1 MTSAPQVG
9 QAAPALS
16 LPTLDGR
23 QADLSALRGRLVM
36 VSFLRHAG

>member
-1 MTSAPQVG
+1 MTGAPQVG
-9 QAAPALS
+9 QTAPILS

-23 QADLSALRGRLVM
+23 GTDLTALRGRFVL